1 VLLHRQ
7 SGNQLSISNPNLVGQ
22 DLGILHSDYIGM
34 VNGIPGR
41 RCFRGFFVSDLDLD
55 GIVGDSDVMR
65 RLFGVMGRVSGSDST
80 ILITGE
86 TGTGKGLVARAIHH
100 NSLRAENGFVSINCG
115 AIPENL
121 LESELFGH
129 VKGAF
134 TGATANKV
142 GKFEQAHGG
151 TIFLDEI
158 GDMSPD
164 LQVKL
169 LRVLEEGEFE
179 PVGGNRTVHVDVRVI
194 AATHRDLEARVSEGR
209 FREDL
214 YYRLY
219 VIPLVL
225 PSLRERGPD
234 IMLLAEHF
242 LGHFNERTQSSV
254 TGFSKSARAAMLRH
268 AWPGNV
274 RELRNLVE
282 RLVVLTPEGTIE
294 VEDLPVKIRGGA
306 LASPAGGGVSL
317 SEDGINL
324 NSAVTEFEKALILQS
339 LEKTKWVKNKA
350 AQLLNLNRTTLV
362 EKIKRHQLTPQ
373 KKAS

>member
-1 VLLHRQ
+1 MIQ
-7 SGNQLSISNPNLVGQ
+7 
-22 DLGILHSDYIGM
+22 GINRLA
-34 VNGIPGR
+34 
-41 RCFRGFFVSDLDLD
+41 DLDLH
-55 GIVGDSDVMR
+55 GIVGASDVML
-65 RLFGVMGRVSGSDST
+65 RLFGLMGRVSGSDST
-80 ILITGE
+80 VLINGE
-86 TGTGKGLVARAIHH
+86 TGTGKGLAARAIHG
-100 NSLRAENGFVSINCG
+100 NSPRSEGAFVSINCG

-142 GKFEQAHGG
+142 GKFEQAHEG

-158 GDMSPD
+158 GDMSAD

-194 AATHRDLEARVSEGR
+194 AATHRDLEAQVAAGR

-225 PSLRERGPD
+225 PALRERGED
-234 IMLLAEHF
+234 IMRLATHF
-242 LGHFNERTQSSV
+242 LEEFNARMQASV
-254 TGFSKSARAAMLRH
+254 TGFSKAARRALLAYG
-268 AWPGNV
+268 WPGNV

-282 RLVVLTPEGTIE
+282 RLVVLSPEGEIDAAE
-294 VEDLPVKIRGGA
+294 LPVKIRGGA
-306 LASPAGGGVSL
+306 SSALPMGGGTVAL
-317 SEDGINL
+317 GEDGINL
-324 NSAVTEFEKALILQS
+324 NSAVTEFEKTLILQS

-350 AQLLNLNRTTLV
+350 ARLLNLNRTTLV
-362 EKIKRHQLTPQ
+362 EKIKRYQLESPA
-373 KKAS
+373 KPRNAAGKNN

>member
-1 VLLHRQ
+1 MDPDQEEIPVTMEARTPSETAEQ
-7 SGNQLSISNPNLVGQ
+7 GRPATSST
-22 DLGILHSDYIGM
+22 DLTE
-34 VNGIPGR
+34 
-41 RCFRGFFVSDLDLD
+41 D
-55 GIVGDSDVMR
+55 GIIGASDVMR
-65 RLFGVMGRVSGSDST
+65 RVFGMIARVSGSDST
-80 ILITGE
+80 ILINGE
-86 TGTGKGLVARAIHH
+86 TGTGKGLAARAIHRR
-100 NSLRAENGFVSINCG
+100 SKRAGEAFVAINCG

-129 VKGAF
+129 VRGAF

-158 GDMSPD
+158 GDMSAD

-179 PVGGNRTVHVDVRVI
+179 PVGGNRSVRVDVRVI
-194 AATHRDLEARVSEGR
+194 AATHRDLEARVAAGR

-225 PSLRERGPD
+225 PPLRARGGD
-234 IMLLAEHF
+234 IVLLAEHY
-242 LGHFNERTQSSV
+242 LAHFNARMQASV
-254 TGFSKSARAAMLRH
+254 TGFSEAAREALLSH
-268 AWPGNV
+268 GWPGNV

-282 RLVVLTPEGTIE
+282 RLVVLKGEGP
-294 VEDLPVKIRGGA
+294 VEAADLPAKLRREGA
-306 LASPAGGGVSL
+306 PAAVLEGAVALG
-317 SEDGINL
+317 EDGINL

-339 LEKTKWVKNKA
+339 LEKTQWVKNKA
-350 AQLLNLNRTTLV
+350 ARLLNLNRTTLV
-362 EKIKRHQLTPQ
+362 EKIKRHRLSPQ
-373 KKAS
+373 AKMVS

>member
-1 VLLHRQ
+1 MAKQVTDGTEKPSVRKANATVDDLH
-7 SGNQLSISNPNLVGQ
+7 
-22 DLGILHSDYIGM
+22 
-34 VNGIPGR
+34 
-41 RCFRGFFVSDLDLD
+41 LD
-55 GIVGDSDVMR
+55 GIVGGSDVMR
-65 RLFGVMGRVSGSDST
+65 RLFGVMRRVSGSDST
-80 ILITGE
+80 ILISGE

-100 NSLRAENGFVSINCG
+100 NSQRAAKDFVSINCG

-194 AATHRDLEARVSEGR
+194 AATHRDLEVQVSEGH

-225 PSLRERGPD
+225 PSLRERGDD

-242 LGHFNERTQSSV
+242 LSHFNERTQSSV
-254 TGFSKSARAAMLRH
+254 SGFSDSARAALMRH

-282 RLVVLTPEGTIE
+282 RLVVLTPEGVIE
-294 VEDLPVKIRGGA
+294 AEDLPVKIRGGA
-306 LASPAGGGVSL
+306 LSHPVGGGSVAL
-317 SEDGINL
+317 TDEGINL

-362 EKIKRHQLTPQ
+362 EKIKRYALESPAKPATIDGRN
-373 KKAS
+373 S

>member
-1 VLLHRQ
+1 
-7 SGNQLSISNPNLVGQ
+7 
-22 DLGILHSDYIGM
+22 M
-34 VNGIPGR
+34 
-41 RCFRGFFVSDLDLD
+41 SDLKLD
-55 GIVGDSDVMR
+55 GIVGRSAVMQEM
-65 RLFGVMGRVSGSDST
+65 FGLMARVSGSDST
-80 ILITGE
+80 ILINGE
-86 TGTGKGLVARAIHH
+86 TGTGKGLAARAIHR
-100 NSLRAENGFVSINCG
+100 NSGRREGAFVSINCG

-179 PVGGNRTVHVDVRVI
+179 PVGSNRTVRVDVRVI
-194 AATHRDLEARVSEGR
+194 AATHRDLESRVSAGQ

-225 PSLRERGPD
+225 PPLRERGED
-234 IMLLAEHF
+234 ILRLAEHF
-242 LGHFNERTQSSV
+242 LAEFNERQQASV
-254 TGFSKSARAAMLRH
+254 SGISDEACRVLQCH
-268 AWPGNV
+268 DWPGNV
-274 RELRNLVE
+274 RELRNLME
-282 RLVVLTPEGTIE
+282 RLVVLKAEGEITA
-294 VEDLPVKIRGGA
+294 EDLPVKLRGASSACPVLGSTVA
-306 LASPAGGGVSL
+306 LG
-317 SEDGINL
+317 EEGINL

-339 LEKTKWVKNKA
+339 LEKTQWVKNKA

-362 EKIKRHQLTPQ
+362 EKIKRYQLETPGNPV
-373 KKAS
+373 AARVRES

>member
-1 VLLHRQ
+1 
-7 SGNQLSISNPNLVGQ
+7 
-22 DLGILHSDYIGM
+22 
-34 VNGIPGR
+34 
-41 RCFRGFFVSDLDLD
+41 VSDLQLD
-55 GIVGDSDVMR
+55 GIVGDSTVMR
-65 RLFGVMGRVSGSDST
+65 RLFGMIHRVSGSDST
-80 ILITGE
+80 ILINGE
-86 TGTGKGLVARAIHH
+86 TGTGKGLAARAIHRR
-100 NSLRAENGFVSINCG
+100 SPRAARAFVAINCG

-129 VKGAF
+129 LKGAF

-179 PVGGNRTVHVDVRVI
+179 PVGGNRTVSVDVRVI
-194 AATHRDLEARVSEGR
+194 AATHRDLEEQVRAGR

-219 VIPLVL
+219 VIPLEL
-225 PSLRERGPD
+225 PPLRERGED

-242 LGHFNERTQSSV
+242 LAHFNTHIPAAV
-254 TGFSKSARAAMLRH
+254 TGFSKSARARLMGH
-268 AWPGNV
+268 GWPGNV
-274 RELRNLVE
+274 RELRNLME
-282 RLVVLTPEGTIE
+282 RLVVLKPEGQIE
-294 VEDLPVKIRGGA
+294 AADLPVKMRGEA
-306 LASPAGGGVSL
+306 LAAVPGDGTVALG
-317 SEDGINL
+317 EDGINL

-339 LEKTKWVKNKA
+339 LEKTQWVKNKA

-362 EKIKRHQLTPQ
+362 EKIKRYQLESPT
-373 KKAS
+373 

>member
-1 VLLHRQ
+1 
-7 SGNQLSISNPNLVGQ
+7 
-22 DLGILHSDYIGM
+22 
-34 VNGIPGR
+34 
-41 RCFRGFFVSDLDLD
+41 VSDIEVD
-55 GIVGDSDVMR
+55 GIVGASGVMQ
-65 RLFGVMGRVSGSDST
+65 RLFGLLQRVSGSDST
-80 ILITGE
+80 ILINGE
-86 TGTGKGLVARAIHH
+86 TGTGKGLVARAIHRR
-100 NSLRAENGFVSINCG
+100 SPRAENSFVSINCG

-158 GDMSPD
+158 GDMSAD

-179 PVGGNRTVHVDVRVI
+179 PVGGNRTVRVDVRVI
-194 AATHRDLEARVSEGR
+194 AATHRDLEARVGEGR

-219 VIPLVL
+219 VIPVVL
-225 PSLRERGPD
+225 PPLRERGED

-242 LGHFNERTQSSV
+242 LVQFNARMQASV
-254 TGFSKSARAAMLRH
+254 TGFSRPARTALAGH
-268 AWPGNV
+268 GWPGNV
-274 RELRNLVE
+274 RELRNLME
-282 RLVVLTPEGTIE
+282 RLVVLKAAGEIE
-294 VEDLPVKIRGGA
+294 VEDLPVKIRGGGGP
-306 LASPAGGGVSL
+306 LPAGGGGVAL
-317 SEDGINL
+317 TDEGINL
-324 NSAVTEFEKALILQS
+324 NNAVTEFEKALILQS
-339 LEKTKWVKNKA
+339 LEKTQWVKNKA

-362 EKIKRHQLTPQ
+362 EKIKRHQIVPQ
-373 KKAS
+373 QKAG

>member
-1 VLLHRQ
+1 MAEPVTD
-7 SGNQLSISNPNLVGQ
+7 GTSIPSIRNANTTVDNFHLE
-22 DLGILHSDYIGM
+22 
-34 VNGIPGR
+34 
-41 RCFRGFFVSDLDLD
+41 
-55 GIVGDSDVMR
+55 GIVGDSEVMR
-65 RLFGVMGRVSGSDST
+65 RLFGVMRRVSGSDST
-80 ILITGE
+80 ILINGE
-86 TGTGKGLVARAIHH
+86 TGTGKGLVARAIHR
-100 NSLRAENGFVSINCG
+100 NSLRAQNGFVSINCG
-115 AIPENL
+115 AIPETL

-179 PVGGNRTVHVDVRVI
+179 PVGGNRTVHADVRVI

-225 PSLRERGPD
+225 PSLCDRGED
-234 IMLLAEHF
+234 ILLLAEHF

-254 TGFSKSARAAMLRH
+254 SGFSKPARAALMRH

-282 RLVVLTPEGTIE
+282 RLVVLKPEGTID

-306 LASPAGGGVSL
+306 LARPVSGGAVAL
-317 SEDGINL
+317 TDEGINL

>member
-1 VLLHRQ
+1 
-7 SGNQLSISNPNLVGQ
+7 
-22 DLGILHSDYIGM
+22 M
-34 VNGIPGR
+34 
-41 RCFRGFFVSDLDLD
+41 RG
-55 GIVGDSDVMR
+55 
-65 RLFGVMGRVSGSDST
+65 LFGVMRRVSSSEST
-80 ILITGE
+80 ILINGE
-86 TGTGKGLVARAIHH
+86 TGTGKGLVARAIHR
-100 NSLRAENGFVSINCG
+100 NSARAENDFVSINCG

-194 AATHRDLEARVSEGR
+194 AATHRDLEARVSQGR

-219 VIPLVL
+219 VIPLAL
-225 PSLRERGPD
+225 PSLRERGED

-242 LGHFNERTQSSV
+242 LSHFNERTRSSV
-254 TGFSKSARAAMLRH
+254 SGFSKPARSALMRH

-282 RLVVLTPEGTIE
+282 RLVVLKPEGVIE
-294 VEDLPVKIRGGA
+294 AEDLPVNIRGGA
-306 LASPAGGGVSL
+306 LARPVNGGALAL
-317 SEDGINL
+317 SDDGINL

-362 EKIKRHQLTPQ
+362 EKIKRYELTPL
-373 KKAS
+373 KKAG

>member
-1 VLLHRQ
+1 M
-7 SGNQLSISNPNLVGQ
+7 
-22 DLGILHSDYIGM
+22 SDTD
-34 VNGIPGR
+34 
-41 RCFRGFFVSDLDLD
+41 FD
-55 GIVGDSDVMR
+55 GIVGASAVMR
-65 RLFGVMGRVSGSDST
+65 RLFGMIGRVSGSDST
-80 ILITGE
+80 ILINGE
-86 TGTGKGLVARAIHH
+86 TGTGKGLAARAIHRR
-100 NSLRAENGFVSINCG
+100 SPRAAKAFVAINCG

-179 PVGGNRTVHVDVRVI
+179 PVGGNRSVQVDVRVI
-194 AATHRDLEARVSEGR
+194 AATHRDLEARVQAGR

-225 PSLRERGPD
+225 PPLRERGED
-234 IMLLAEHF
+234 ILLLAEHF
-242 LGHFNERTQSSV
+242 LADYNARLQASV
-254 TGFSKSARAAMLRH
+254 PGFSPQARTVLMGH
-268 AWPGNV
+268 EWPGNV

-282 RLVVLTPEGTIE
+282 RLVVLKPEGPIE
-294 VEDLPVKIRGGA
+294 EADLPAKLRRGAPASVPGGA
-306 LASPAGGGVSL
+306 VALTD
-317 SEDGINL
+317 EGINL
-324 NSAVTEFEKALILQS
+324 TSAVTEFEKALILQS
-339 LEKTKWVKNKA
+339 LEKTQWVKNKA
-350 AQLLNLNRTTLV
+350 ARLLNLNRTTLV
-362 EKIKRHQLTPQ
+362 EKIKRYHLESPGNATT
-373 KKAS
+373 AAGGNS